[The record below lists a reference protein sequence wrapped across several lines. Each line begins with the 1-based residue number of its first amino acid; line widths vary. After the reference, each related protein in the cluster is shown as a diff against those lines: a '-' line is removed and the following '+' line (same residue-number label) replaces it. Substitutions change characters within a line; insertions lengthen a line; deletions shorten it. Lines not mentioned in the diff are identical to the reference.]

1 MCSTY
6 DIAILLPTRG
16 RAESLE
22 RSIRSLVDLA
32 DDIGRVE
39 LMFGFDNDDQ
49 IGMDHFASVIQ
60 PYLDSH
66 KVEYL
71 AMTFQP
77 MGYVRLNEYVN
88 ALAKAS
94 DSKWLVFWNDDA
106 IMLSAHWDTDIMVYD
121 GEFKLLAFDTHNHH
135 PYSIFPIVPREWFD
149 LLGYLSPH
157 QISDAWLSQQAY
169 MLDIM
174 QRTNIKVEHD
184 RYDLTGN
191 NLDSTFKNRIMLE
204 GNPMQPGDF
213 HHVDVNRRRQED
225 AAKIAHYLET
235 KRGMS
240 MKFFADIFRG
250 TQDPWEKLRQN
261 DPNKQMMQFPHPVQH
276 VKGQ

>member
-1 MCSTY
+1 MTPTY

-16 RAESLE
+16 RADSLE
-22 RSIRSLVDLA
+22 RSVRSLIDLA
-32 DDIGRVE
+32 DDMTRVE

-49 IGMDHFASVIQ
+49 IGMDHFTSVLQ
-60 PYLDSH
+60 PYLH
-66 KVEYL
+66 KENIEYS
-71 AMTFQP
+71 AMTFEP

-106 IMLSAHWDTDIMVYD
+106 IMHSQHWDTDIMAYD
-121 GEFKLLAFDTHNHH
+121 GQFLLLAFDTHHHH

-191 NLDSTFKNRIMLE
+191 NLDSTFKNRVMLE
-204 GNPMQPGDF
+204 GNPMRPGDF
-213 HHVDVNRRRQED
+213 HHLDVTRKRQED

-250 TQDPWEKLRQN
+250 TQDPWEKLRLN
-261 DPNKQMMQFPHPVQH
+261 DPNKQMKQFAHPMLKP
-276 VKGQ
+276 KGA